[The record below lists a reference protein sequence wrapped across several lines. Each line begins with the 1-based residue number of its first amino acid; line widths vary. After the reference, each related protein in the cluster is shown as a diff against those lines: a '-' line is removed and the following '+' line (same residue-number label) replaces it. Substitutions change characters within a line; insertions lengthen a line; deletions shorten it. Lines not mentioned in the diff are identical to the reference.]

1 MPPVRLSP
9 PGASVPPPCRR
20 PTRSRRCCERSSMSD
35 LATSSKNPVT
45 ATPTENGTSPALPA
59 VSGATNRE
67 RYAALTDIR
76 VHDPEA
82 IRRAADAR
90 TKRTLSGEDGRLM
103 IIAADHP
110 ARGANGVGD
119 RPLAMGNRISLLE
132 RLETALAR
140 PGVDGLLA
148 SPDILEDLLL
158 LGALEGKVVFGSMN
172 RGGLQGAVF
181 ELDDAFTGY
190 DAQAIADFGFNG
202 GKTLTRV
209 ALDDP
214 GTLNTLT
221 DTANAVNELAAR
233 GLAAMVEP
241 FWSSRVDGKVRND
254 LSPDAVIRSIGV
266 ASALGRTTAHTW
278 LKLPVVPEMDRVMAA
293 TTLPTL
299 LLGGDPDT
307 TPEETFATWHAALQL
322 PAVRGL
328 VVGRTL
334 LYPGDDDVATAVD
347 TAAAMVR

>member
-1 MPPVRLSP
+1 MTTFLS
-9 PGASVPPPCRR
+9 
-20 PTRSRRCCERSSMSD
+20 TYE
-35 LATSSKNPVT
+35 T
-45 ATPTENGTSPALPA
+45 
-59 VSGATNRE
+59 
-67 RYAALTDIR
+67 LTDIR
-76 VHDPEA
+76 ATDPGA
-82 IRRAADAR
+82 IKRAADAR
-90 TKRTLSGEDGRLM
+90 TRAPLVPADGRLM
-103 IIAADHP
+103 IIACDHP
-110 ARGANGVGD
+110 ARGANGIGN
-119 RPLAMGNRISLLE
+119 RPLAMAGRSDLLD
-132 RLETALAR
+132 RLQTALSR
-140 PGVDGLLA
+140 PGVDGLLG
-148 SPDILEDLLL
+148 SPDIIEDLLL
-158 LGALEGKVVFGSMN
+158 LGALDGKVVFGSMN
-172 RGGLQGAVF
+172 RGGLQGAAF

-190 DAQAIADFGFNG
+190 DARGIADMGLNG

-221 DTANAVNELAAR
+221 GTAQAINELAER

-254 LSPDAVIRSIGV
+254 LSPDAVIKSIGV
-266 ASALGRTTAHTW
+266 SSALGRTTAHTW

-299 LLGGDPDT
+299 LLGGDPDSN
-307 TPEETFATWHAALQL
+307 PEETFASWRAALEL

-334 LYPGDDDVATAVD
+334 LYPADDDVQTAVD

>member
-1 MPPVRLSP
+1 VTTILSKYEHLTEIRATD
-9 PGASVPPPCRR
+9 PGAI
-20 PTRSRRCCERSSMSD
+20 
-35 LATSSKNPVT
+35 K
-45 ATPTENGTSPALPA
+45 
-59 VSGATNRE
+59 
-67 RYAALTDIR
+67 
-76 VHDPEA
+76 
-82 IRRAADAR
+82 RAAESR
-90 TKRTLSGEDGRLM
+90 TRASLVPADGRLM
-103 IIAADHP
+103 IIACDHP

-119 RPLAMGNRISLLE
+119 RPLAMGSRTDLLD
-132 RLETALAR
+132 RLQTALSR
-140 PGVDGLLA
+140 PGVDGLLG
-148 SPDILEDLLL
+148 SPDIIEDLLL

-181 ELDDAFTGY
+181 ELDDQFTGY
-190 DAQAIADFGFNG
+190 DAQGIDDMGLNG

-221 DTANAVNELAAR
+221 ATAQAVNELVDR

-254 LSPDAVIRSIGV
+254 LSADAVIKSVGV
-266 ASALGRTTAHTW
+266 CSALGRTSAYTW
-278 LKLPVVPEMDRVMAA
+278 MKLPVVPEMERVMDS

-307 TPEETFATWHAALQL
+307 SPEETFASWRAALAL
-322 PAVRGL
+322 PSVRGL

-334 LYPGDDDVATAVD
+334 LYPADDDVAAAVD
-347 TAAAMVR
+347 TAASMVR

>member
-1 MPPVRLSP
+1 
-9 PGASVPPPCRR
+9 
-20 PTRSRRCCERSSMSD
+20 MSD
-35 LATSSKNPVT
+35 LANGVVTGPAAPV
-45 ATPTENGTSPALPA
+45 

-67 RYAALTDIR
+67 RYDLLTEVR
-76 VHDPEA
+76 VHDPGA

-90 TKRTLSGEDGRLM
+90 TKRSLSGDDCRLM

-119 RPLAMGNRISLLE
+119 RPLVMGNRVSLLE

-158 LGALEGKVVFGSMN
+158 LGALEGKVVVGSMN
-172 RGGLQGAVF
+172 RGGLQGAAF
-181 ELDDAFTGY
+181 ELDDQFTGY
-190 DAQAIADFGFNG
+190 DAQGCADMGLNG
-202 GKTLTRV
+202 GKTLTRI

-214 GTLNTLT
+214 GTVATM
-221 DTANAVNELAAR
+221 TATAQAINELADR
-233 GLAAMVEP
+233 KLMAMVEP
-241 FWSSRVDGKVRND
+241 FWSSRVNGKVRND
-254 LSPDAVIRSIGV
+254 LSADAVIRSVGV
-266 ASALGRTTAHTW
+266 CSALGRTSAYTW
-278 LKLPVVPEMDRVMAA
+278 MKLPVVPEMERVMDS

-307 TPEETFATWHAALQL
+307 DPEETFASWRAALAL
-322 PAVRGL
+322 PSVRGL

-334 LYPGDDDVATAVD
+334 LYPADDDVAAAVD
-347 TAAAMVR
+347 TAVSMVR

>member
-1 MPPVRLSP
+1 MTTFLAKYEQLTRIRATD
-9 PGASVPPPCRR
+9 PG
-20 PTRSRRCCERSSMSD
+20 
-35 LATSSKNPVT
+35 
-45 ATPTENGTSPALPA
+45 
-59 VSGATNRE
+59 
-67 RYAALTDIR
+67 
-76 VHDPEA
+76 A
-82 IRRAADAR
+82 IRRAADSR
-90 TKRTLSGEDGRLM
+90 TRAPLVPADGRLM
-103 IIAADHP
+103 IIACDHP

-119 RPLAMGNRISLLE
+119 RPLAMADRSDLLD
-132 RLETALAR
+132 RLQLALSR
-140 PGVDGLLA
+140 PGVDGLLG
-148 SPDILEDLLL
+148 SPDIIEDLLL
-158 LGALEGKVVFGSMN
+158 LGALDGKVVFGSMN

-190 DAQAIADFGFNG
+190 DAQAIAEYGFNG

-221 DTANAVNELAAR
+221 GTARAINELAAL

-254 LSPDAVIRSIGV
+254 LSADAVIKSIGV
-266 ASALGRTTAHTW
+266 ASGLGRTTAHTW
-278 LKLPVVPEMDRVMAA
+278 LKLPVVPDMARVMAA

-307 TPEETFATWHAALQL
+307 TPEETYATWQTALQL

-334 LYPGDDDVATAVD
+334 LYPSDDDVAAAVD
-347 TAAAMVR
+347 TAAALVR

>member
-1 MPPVRLSP
+1 MSESSTN
-9 PGASVPPPCRR
+9 GA
-20 PTRSRRCCERSSMSD
+20 
-35 LATSSKNPVT
+35 VT
-45 ATPTENGTSPALPA
+45 VTGS
-59 VSGATNRE
+59 TNRE
-67 RYAALTDIR
+67 RYAAITEIR
-76 VHDPEA
+76 VQEPGA
-82 IRRAADAR
+82 IQRAADR
-90 TKRTLSGEDGRLM
+90 RSHRNLIPEDGRLM

-119 RPLAMGNRISLLE
+119 RPLAMGNRITLLE

-158 LGALEGKVVFGSMN
+158 LGALEDKVVIGSMN
-172 RGGLQGAVF
+172 RAGLQGAVF
-181 ELDDAFTGY
+181 ELDDQFTGY
-190 DAQAIADFGFNG
+190 DAMSCAAMGLNG
-202 GKTLTRV
+202 GKMLTRV

-221 DTANAVNELAAR
+221 GTARAVNELSEL
-233 GLAAMVEP
+233 GLMAMVEP
-241 FWSSRVDGKVRND
+241 FWSSRVNGKVRND
-254 LSPDAVIRSIGV
+254 LSADAVIKSVGV
-266 ASALGRTTAHTW
+266 CSALGRTSAYTW
-278 LKLPVVPEMDRVMAA
+278 MKLPVVPEMERVMES

-307 TPEETFATWHAALQL
+307 DPEETYASWRAALAL

-334 LYPGDDDVATAVD
+334 LYPQDDDVAGAVD
-347 TAAAMVR
+347 TAVSMVR

>member
-1 MPPVRLSP
+1 
-9 PGASVPPPCRR
+9 
-20 PTRSRRCCERSSMSD
+20 MSD

-45 ATPTENGTSPALPA
+45 TNGTSPALPT

-90 TKRTLSGEDGRLM
+90 TKRSLSGEDGRLM

-119 RPLAMGNRISLLE
+119 RPLVMGNRISLLE
-132 RLETALAR
+132 RLEAALAR

-158 LGALEGKVVFGSMN
+158 LGALEGKVVIGSMN
-172 RGGLQGAVF
+172 RGGLQGASF
-181 ELDDAFTGY
+181 EFDDQFTGY
-190 DAQAIADFGFNG
+190 DAQACADMGLNG
-202 GKTLTRV
+202 GKTLTRI

-214 GTLNTLT
+214 GTLNTM
-221 DTANAVNELAAR
+221 TATAKAVNELADR
-233 GLAAMVEP
+233 KLMAMVEP

-254 LSPDAVIRSIGV
+254 LSADAVIKSVGV
-266 ASALGRTTAHTW
+266 CSALGRTSAYTW
-278 LKLPVVPEMDRVMAA
+278 MKLPVVDEMERVMES

-307 TPEETFATWHAALQL
+307 SPEETFASWRAALAL
-322 PAVRGL
+322 PSVRGL

-334 LYPGDDDVATAVD
+334 LYPANDDVAAAVD
-347 TAAAMVR
+347 TAVSMVR

>member
-1 MPPVRLSP
+1 MTTFLAKYEQLTRIRATD
-9 PGASVPPPCRR
+9 PG
-20 PTRSRRCCERSSMSD
+20 
-35 LATSSKNPVT
+35 
-45 ATPTENGTSPALPA
+45 
-59 VSGATNRE
+59 
-67 RYAALTDIR
+67 
-76 VHDPEA
+76 A
-82 IRRAADAR
+82 IRRAADSR
-90 TKRTLSGEDGRLM
+90 TRAPLVPADGRLM
-103 IIAADHP
+103 IIACDHP

-119 RPLAMGNRISLLE
+119 RPLAMADRSDLLD
-132 RLETALAR
+132 RLQLALSR
-140 PGVDGLLA
+140 PGVDGLLG
-148 SPDILEDLLL
+148 SPDIIEDLLL
-158 LGALEGKVVFGSMN
+158 LGALDGKVVFGSMN

-190 DAQAIADFGFNG
+190 DAQAIAEYGFNG

-221 DTANAVNELAAR
+221 GTARAINELAAL

-254 LSPDAVIRSIGV
+254 LSADAVIKSIGV
-266 ASALGRTTAHTW
+266 ASGLGRTTAHTW
-278 LKLPVVPEMDRVMAA
+278 LKLPVVPDMARVMAA
-293 TTLPTL
+293 TTFPTL

-307 TPEETFATWHAALQL
+307 TPEETYATWQTALQL

-334 LYPGDDDVATAVD
+334 LYPSDDDVAAAVD
-347 TAAAMVR
+347 TAAALVR

>member
-1 MPPVRLSP
+1 MSESSTN
-9 PGASVPPPCRR
+9 GA
-20 PTRSRRCCERSSMSD
+20 
-35 LATSSKNPVT
+35 VT
-45 ATPTENGTSPALPA
+45 VTGS
-59 VSGATNRE
+59 TNRE
-67 RYAALTDIR
+67 RYAAITEIR
-76 VHDPEA
+76 VQEPGA
-82 IRRAADAR
+82 IQRAADR
-90 TKRTLSGEDGRLM
+90 RSRRNLIPEDGRLM

-119 RPLAMGNRISLLE
+119 RPLAMGNRITLLE
-132 RLETALAR
+132 RLEVALAR

-158 LGALEGKVVFGSMN
+158 LGALEDKVVIGSMN
-172 RGGLQGAVF
+172 RAGLQGAVF
-181 ELDDAFTGY
+181 ELDDQFTGY
-190 DAQAIADFGFNG
+190 DARGCAAMGLNG
-202 GKTLTRV
+202 GKMLTRV

-221 DTANAVNELAAR
+221 GTALAVNELSEL
-233 GLAAMVEP
+233 GLMAMVEP

-254 LSPDAVIRSIGV
+254 LSADAVIKSVGV
-266 ASALGRTTAHTW
+266 CSALGRTSAYTW
-278 LKLPVVPEMDRVMAA
+278 MKLPVVPEMERVMES

-307 TPEETFATWHAALQL
+307 DPEETYASWRAALAL

-334 LYPGDDDVATAVD
+334 LYPQNDDVEAAVD
-347 TAAAMVR
+347 TAVSMVR

>member
-1 MPPVRLSP
+1 
-9 PGASVPPPCRR
+9 
-20 PTRSRRCCERSSMSD
+20 MSD
-35 LATSSKNPVT
+35 LAT
-45 ATPTENGTSPALPA
+45 AAPTTSPAAPV

-67 RYAALTDIR
+67 RYAALTEIR
-76 VHDPEA
+76 VQDPEA

-90 TKRTLSGEDGRLM
+90 TKRSLTGGDGRLM

-132 RLETALAR
+132 RLEVALAR

-158 LGALEGKVVFGSMN
+158 LGALEGKIAIGSMN
-172 RGGLQGAVF
+172 RGGLQGAAF
-181 ELDDAFTGY
+181 EFDDRFTGY
-190 DAQAIADFGFNG
+190 DAQACLDMGLNG
-202 GKTLTRV
+202 GKTLTRI

-214 GTLNTLT
+214 GTASTMVA
-221 DTANAVNELAAR
+221 TAQAINELAER
-233 GLAAMVEP
+233 KLMAMVEP

-254 LSPDAVIRSIGV
+254 LTADAVIKSVGIC
-266 ASALGRTTAHTW
+266 SALGRTSAYTW
-278 LKLPVVPEMDRVMAA
+278 MKLPVVEEMERVMES

-307 TPEETFATWHAALQL
+307 SPEETFAAWRAALAL
-322 PAVRGL
+322 PSVRGL

-334 LYPGDDDVATAVD
+334 LYPGDDDVAAAVD
-347 TAAAMVR
+347 TAASMVR